1 MTKFYKSKFN
11 ECVDFFWNYIN
22 LQRCQI
28 NQRIHDIAE
37 ARWKMLP
44 IAVQRE
50 HDTLAMDIAEL
61 QWHLKQE
68 TAELR
73 KAQNKVTLA
82 RFSFFQIFLS

>member
-1 MTKFYKSKFN
+1 MFRFYLDS
-11 ECVDFFWNYIN
+11 IN
-22 LQRCQI
+22 FQRCKI

-73 KAQNKVTLA
+73 KAQTKVTRHDL
-82 RFSFFQIFLS
+82 L

>member
-1 MTKFYKSKFN
+1 M
-11 ECVDFFWNYIN
+11 
-22 LQRCQI
+22 QRCKI

-73 KAQNKVTLA
+73 KAQNKVTLNN
-82 RFSFFQIFLS
+82 FFFFPDFFFLEIQPVLDIGLRIEK